1 MKTVFKD
8 GVYERVDNEVGEIR
22 TKNQGWKYVPKS
34 EWKQN
39 ARVVK
44 TEAQAVQE
52 EKKEETVSKKAL
64 RRSKLKEKQR
74 PSEIT
79 DKLLK

>member
-8 GVYERVDNEVGEIR
+8 GAYERVADEVGEIR

-44 TEAQAVQE
+44 TEAQVVQD

-74 PSEIT
+74 PADLG
-79 DKLLK
+79 DKILA

>member
-39 ARVVK
+39 ARGAVSIK
-44 TEAQAVQE
+44 QEEADTQKKEAQ
-52 EKKEETVSKKAL
+52 EKKAT
-64 RRSKLKEKQR
+64 RRSKLKAKQR
-74 PSEIT
+74 PADALDSLM
-79 DKLLK
+79 K